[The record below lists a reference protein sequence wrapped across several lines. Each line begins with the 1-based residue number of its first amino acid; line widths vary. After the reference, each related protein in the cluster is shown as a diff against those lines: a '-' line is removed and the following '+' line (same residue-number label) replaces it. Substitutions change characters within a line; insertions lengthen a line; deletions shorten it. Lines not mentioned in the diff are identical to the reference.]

1 MPGTALAES
10 RQLFC
15 PRCRDR
21 ISENWSFCP
30 RCGARLASSGS
41 PSEDAHYSPLADL
54 FKDIERQM
62 KEVLGPNLSRDIE
75 FFELKPDFMKKNPM
89 LRPGQGF
96 RIKITRAGDGPPTI
110 DIKAFGD
117 VDEKLAEKMRES
129 LKAQSKEAAPEAETP
144 KEEQSPIVESAE
156 ATPRNVSE
164 YEEPRCTTKW
174 TGDHLLVDLDL
185 PGVAKGEDV
194 EIRKLGE
201 SIEVRAFAG
210 DKGYFKILGVPA
222 DAQLVSRRFRK
233 GRLSLRIG

>member
-1 MPGTALAES
+1 M
-10 RQLFC
+10 FC

-30 RCGARLASSGS
+30 RCGAKLASSGS
-41 PSEDAHYSPLADL
+41 PTEDVHYSPLAEL

-62 KEVLGPNLSRDIE
+62 KEVLGPNLSKDIE

-89 LRPGQGF
+89 VRPGQGF

-117 VDEKLAEKMRES
+117 VDEKLAEKMKES
-129 LKAQSKEAAPEAETP
+129 LRAQS
-144 KEEQSPIVESAE
+144 QNE
-156 ATPRNVSE
+156 ATPKPEETKQETQERGSVAESSEAPLRNVSE

-185 PGVAKGEDV
+185 PGVAKGDDV
-194 EIRKLGE
+194 EIKKLGE

-222 DAQLVSRRFRK
+222 EAQVVSRRFRK